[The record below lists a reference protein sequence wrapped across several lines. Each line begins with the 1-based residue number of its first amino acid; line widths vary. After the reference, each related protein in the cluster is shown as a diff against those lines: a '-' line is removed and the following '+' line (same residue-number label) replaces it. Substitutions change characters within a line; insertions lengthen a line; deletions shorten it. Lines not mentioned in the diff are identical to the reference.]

1 MSAVEIGVAGP
12 IPPPEAGSASKPAGR
27 IRSAA
32 IVGPP
37 NSGKST
43 LFNRLTGL
51 RQKVANFPGVT
62 VEHHLG
68 HIRNLDGQEVALID
82 LPGIYSLI
90 PKSED
95 ERVTVD
101 VLRGA
106 MPGMPKPDSII
117 LILDATNLN
126 RHLVLAARVIAVGL
140 PTLVLLNMSD
150 SLKSQ
155 GGGIDVLALA
165 RELGTP
171 VALIS
176 AAKGEGIEVVQRFLS
191 AKGSTPTP
199 MVIPVINDV
208 AQCREWACTVT
219 QNSSYRKPLPSAWT
233 KRLDQVVLD
242 KRYGPIIFAVV
253 VIGVFQCIFTFG
265 QPLSDGFKSLLDH
278 GGDII
283 GSRLPAGLFQSLLI
297 DGAWRGVTSVL
308 VFLPQILL
316 LFLVIGILEDSGYL
330 ARAAVITDRTM
341 RKVGLNGKSFI
352 PLLSAYA
359 CAVPAIMATRT
370 IEDKRDRIA
379 TILIAPFM
387 TCSARL
393 PVYTMVIAAFIPE
406 HRILGPVF
414 GSRAAAM
421 LGLYVI
427 GFLAAIGTAR
437 MLKSS
442 VLKSK
447 DSPFILELPPYRWP
461 TFQSLGLRLYDRSK
475 AFLVRAG
482 TVILAVSLVL
492 WALTH
497 LPLHGG
503 QPPVITDSLVARF
516 GHFIEPAIRPLG
528 FDWKIGVGLITSIAA
543 REVII
548 STLGTLNG
556 IDPASHALSLQ
567 QALQSEL
574 TLGGAVALLIFFA
587 FAMQCASTLAVVRRE
602 TNSWKWPVIQFTY
615 MTVLAY
621 FGALVANT
629 FITKIFG

>member
-1 MSAVEIGVAGP
+1 MASAVEIGNLRPAS
-12 IPPPEAGSASKPAGR
+12 PEAKVHSV
-27 IRSAA
+27 A

-68 HIRNLDGQEVALID
+68 YIRNRDGEEVALID
-82 LPGIYSLI
+82 LPGIYSLT

-101 VLRGA
+101 VLRGE
-106 MPGMPKPDSII
+106 MPGTPKPDAII
-117 LILDATNLN
+117 LILDAMNLS

-140 PTLVLLNMSD
+140 PTLVLLNMGD
-150 SLKSQ
+150 SLKAQ
-155 GGGIDVLALA
+155 GGSLDVLALA

-176 AAKGEGIEVVQRFLS
+176 AAKGEGLDVVQRFLS
-191 AKGSTPTP
+191 AKGTTPAP
-199 MVIPVINDV
+199 AAIPVINDV
-208 AQCREWACTVT
+208 VRCREWACTVA
-219 QNSSYRKPLPSAWT
+219 QNSSYRKPLPSKWT
-233 KRLDQVVLD
+233 QRLDGIFLD
-242 KRYGPIIFAVV
+242 KKYGPVIFAVV
-253 VIGVFQCIFTFG
+253 VIAVFQCIFALG
-265 QPLSDGFKSLLDH
+265 QPLSDGFKGLLDFAGRH
-278 GGDII
+278 IGGL
-283 GSRLPAGLFQSLLI
+283 LPVGLFQSLLI
-297 DGAWRGVTSVL
+297 DGAWSGVTSVL
-308 VFLPQILL
+308 AFLPQILL
-316 LFLVIGILEDSGYL
+316 LFLVIGVLEDSGYL

-406 HRILGPVF
+406 RRILGPFF
-414 GSRAAAM
+414 GSKAAAM

-427 GFLAAIGTAR
+427 GFLAAIMTAR
-437 MLKSS
+437 ILKSS
-442 VLKSK
+442 ILRSK

-461 TFQSLGLRLYDRSK
+461 TVQSLGLRLYDRSK
-475 AFLVRAG
+475 AFVVRAG

-497 LPLHGG
+497 LPLHNG
-503 QPPVITDSLVARF
+503 QPPEIGNSIVAKA
-516 GHFIEPAIRPLG
+516 GHVIEPVIRPLG
-528 FDWKIGVGLITSIAA
+528 FDWKIGVGLVTSIAA

-556 IDPASHALSLQ
+556 IDPESHALSLQ
-567 QALQSEL
+567 QALHNQL
-574 TLGGAVALLIFFA
+574 TLGGAIALLVFFA
-587 FAMQCASTLAVVRRE
+587 FAMQCTSTLAVVRRE
-602 TNSWKWPVIQFTY
+602 TNSWKWPLIQFSY

-621 FGALVANT
+621 LGALAANVLVGR
-629 FITKIFG
+629 FFA

>member
-1 MSAVEIGVAGP
+1 MSQCCDTSIPTLTRPVAAGKFQSLAV
-12 IPPPEAGSASKPAGR
+12 
-27 IRSAA
+27 
-32 IVGPP
+32 VGPP
-37 NSGKST
+37 NSGKTT

-62 VEHHLG
+62 VEHHIG
-68 HIRNLDGQEVALID
+68 HIRNADDEEVALID
-82 LPGIYSLI
+82 LPGIYSLT

-101 VLRGA
+101 VLNGA
-106 MPGMPKPDSII
+106 MPGTPKPDGII
-117 LILDATNLN
+117 LVLDATNLN

-140 PTLVLLNMSD
+140 PTLVLLNMGD

-155 GGGIDVLALA
+155 GGHIDVLALA

-176 AAKGEGIEVVQRFLS
+176 AARGEGLEVVDRFVN
-191 AKGSTPTP
+191 STATKKPNP
-199 MVIPVINDV
+199 VEIHVINDV
-208 AQCREWACTVT
+208 ARCREWACTVADK
-219 QNSSYRKPLPSAWT
+219 SSYRKPLPNVWT
-233 KRLDQVVLD
+233 KRLDAIFLD
-242 KRYGPIIFAVV
+242 KKWGPLIFAVV
-253 VIGVFQCIFTFG
+253 VVAVFQCIFTLG
-265 QPLSDGFKSLLDH
+265 QPLSDGFRAVLDAAGGRIGALLPN
-278 GGDII
+278 GILE
-283 GSRLPAGLFQSLLI
+283 SMLI
-297 DGAWRGVTSVL
+297 DGAWNGVTSVL

-406 HRILGPVF
+406 HRLLGPLF
-414 GSRAAAM
+414 GARAAAM
-421 LGLYVI
+421 LGLYVL
-427 GFLAAIGTAR
+427 GFLAAVMTAR
-437 MLKSS
+437 ILKSS

-461 TFQSLGLRLYDRSK
+461 TFQSLGLRLFDRSK
-475 AFLVRAG
+475 AFLMRAG

-492 WALTH
+492 WVLTH
-497 LPLHGG
+497 VPLHNGT
-503 QPPVITDSLVARF
+503 PPEIGDSVVAKI
-516 GHFIEPAIRPLG
+516 GHVIEPAIQPLG
-528 FDWKIGVGLITSIAA
+528 FDWKIGVGLVTSIAA

-556 IDPASHALSLQ
+556 IDPESQALSLQ
-567 QALQSEL
+567 QALHHQL
-574 TLGGAVALLIFFA
+574 TLGGAIALLVFFA
-587 FAMQCASTLAVVRRE
+587 FAMQCTSTLAVVRRE
-602 TNSWKWPVIQFTY
+602 TNSWKWPLIQFTY
-615 MTVLAY
+615 MTCLAY
-621 FGALVANT
+621 LGALAANNIVT
-629 FITKIFG
+629 RLFG

>member
-1 MSAVEIGVAGP
+1 MASAVGISEREVRGPVA
-12 IPPPEAGSASKPAGR
+12 IQSV
-27 IRSAA
+27 A

-62 VEHHLG
+62 VEHHIG
-68 HIRNLDGQEVALID
+68 YIRNQQGKEVALID
-82 LPGIYSLI
+82 LPGIYSLT

-101 VLRGA
+101 VLRGE
-106 MPGMPKPDSII
+106 MPGTPKPDAII
-117 LILDATNLN
+117 LILDATNLS
-126 RHLVLAARVIAVGL
+126 RHLVLAARVIAQGL

-150 SLKSQ
+150 SLRAQ
-155 GGGIDVLALA
+155 GGSVDVLVLA
-165 RELGTP
+165 RELGNP

-176 AAKGEGIEVVQRFLS
+176 ASKGEGIEVVQRFLS
-191 AKGSTPTP
+191 AKGTTAAPFE
-199 MVIPVINDV
+199 IPVININDV

-219 QNSSYRKPLPSAWT
+219 KNSDYRKPLPSAWT
-233 KRLDQVVLD
+233 KRLDAVFLD
-242 KRYGPIIFAVV
+242 KKWGPLIFAVV
-253 VIGVFQCIFTFG
+253 VVAVFQCIFTLG
-265 QPLSDGFKSLLDH
+265 QPLSDAFKSVLDFAGNQI
-278 GGDII
+278 GGV
-283 GSRLPAGLFQSLLI
+283 LPSGLWESLLI

-316 LFLVIGILEDSGYL
+316 LFFVIGILEDSGYL

-393 PVYTMVIAAFIPE
+393 PVYTMIIAAFIPE
-406 HRILGPVF
+406 HRILGPVL
-414 GSRAAAM
+414 GSRALAM

-427 GFLAAIGTAR
+427 GFLAAVLTAR
-437 MLKSS
+437 ILKSS

-461 TFQSLGLRLYDRSK
+461 TLQSLGLRLFDRSK
-475 AFLVRAG
+475 AFLLRAG

-497 LPLHGG
+497 LPLHNG
-503 QPPVITDSLVARF
+503 QPPEIGDSLVAKF
-516 GHFIEPAIRPLG
+516 GHMIEPAIRPLG
-528 FDWKIGVGLITSIAA
+528 FDWKIGVGLVTSIAA

-556 IDPASHALSLQ
+556 IDPESHALSLQ
-567 QALQSEL
+567 EALHSQL
-574 TLGGAVALLIFFA
+574 TLGGAAALLIFFA
-587 FAMQCASTLAVVRRE
+587 FAMQCTSTLAVVRRE
-602 TNSWKWPVIQFTY
+602 TNSWKWPAIQFTY

-621 FGALVANT
+621 LGALVTNNV
-629 FITKIFG
+629 ITRIFG